1 MKILDVF
8 LEKGKNKFF
17 NKIKKLPKEFEWYLG
32 IITDLKDESFIK
44 EKCNIIEENSKNNI
58 KLIEIL
64 QIDENS
70 LLLFAMNPIPF
81 NSNIKGIV
89 KSIARYFELDFYT
102 NKQFVNN
109 FYETIQDNWGNQKFY
124 VLKFDNKYID
134 LRNVV
139 EE

>member
-58 KLIEIL
+58 PTAKYCKLYFLCLIFYL
-64 QIDENS
+64 C
-70 LLLFAMNPIPF
+70 LFYY
-81 NSNIKGIV
+81 
-89 KSIARYFELDFYT
+89 RL
-102 NKQFVNN
+102 
-109 FYETIQDNWGNQKFY
+109 
-124 VLKFDNKYID
+124 VL
-134 LRNVV
+134 
-139 EE
+139 